1 MLASALPPLLAE
13 QQELLALLHEGTHA
27 TFVFLHV
34 SSFAYCAAF
43 QSHLFSEN
51 GMIFF
56 FLSLAEYYSIVYV

>member
-1 MLASALPPLLAE
+1 MLASVLPRLSAE

-27 TFVFLHV
+27 IFVFLHL
-34 SSFAYCAAF
+34 SSFAYCATF

-56 FLSLAEYYSIVYV
+56 FLSLAE